1 MLSTRRSRITALALM
16 AFAVLA
22 LSPALGRAQAALL
35 MEEPYGFF
43 GSVNPTGHNAVY
55 FQRICAETPVKLRRC
70 QAGELGSVI
79 ARYQGISGYD
89 WVAIPLVPYLY
100 SVEDASQ
107 VPARVDRKTVHNL
120 RSRYHE
126 VHLLS
131 LGKNLSP
138 GGFTHG
144 GWTQLIGVSY
154 ERRIYA
160 FRFETTEE
168 QDDAFIARMNAGD
181 NRSQFEFFYNNCADF
196 SRRILNFYHPNTF
209 HRSVFPDAGM
219 TTPMQMA
226 YNLER
231 YASKH
236 PGTQLSIFVIPQIP
250 GYRLHSRPNHGVAAS
265 LISNGFAIPIALLNP
280 YLAGAIVTDY
290 IARGRHHIIP
300 KHPPILTPENL
311 FALTAPGRSAENAV
325 SAGAQV
331 SSAAA
336 GGPEKTQATAT
347 VNFGLTENKVT
358 HERILTA
365 ESKEPRKD

>member
-1 MLSTRRSRITALALM
+1 MLSTRNLRIYAFALM
-16 AFAVLA
+16 ALEVLA
-22 LSPALGRAQAALL
+22 ISSAPGRAQAALL

-70 QAGELGSVI
+70 RAGELGSVL

-89 WVAIPLVPYLY
+89 WVVIPLIPYLY
-100 SVEDASQ
+100 SVENASQ
-107 VPARVDRKTVHNL
+107 VPAHVDRQTVHNL

-126 VHLLS
+126 AHLLS
-131 LGKNLSP
+131 LGENLRP
-138 GGFTHG
+138 GDIAHG

-168 QDDAFIARMNAGD
+168 QDDVFIARMNAGD
-181 NRSQFEFFYNNCADF
+181 NSSHFEFFYNNCADF
-196 SRRILNFYHPNTF
+196 SRRILNFYLPNTF
-209 HRSVFPDAGM
+209 HRSIFPDAGM
-219 TTPMQMA
+219 TTPTQTA

-231 YASKH
+231 YTKKH

-250 GYRLHSRPNHGVAAS
+250 GYRRHSHANQGVPAS
-265 LISNGFAIPIALLNP
+265 LISNGLAIPIALVNP
-280 YLAGAIVTDY
+280 YLAGAIVVDY

-300 KHPPILTPENL
+300 KHPPTLSPDNL
-311 FALTAPGRSAENAV
+311 FALTSPGRSDENPV

-331 SSAAA
+331 PSAAA
-336 GGPEKTQATAT
+336 GGSSETKATAT
-347 VNFGLTENKVT
+347 ANSGLTENKVE
-358 HERILTA
+358 HEQILSA

>member
-1 MLSTRRSRITALALM
+1 MAL
-16 AFAVLA
+16 AVLA
-22 LSPALGRAQAALL
+22 FSPARGRAQAALL

-43 GSVNPTGHNAVY
+43 GSINPTGHNAVY

-70 QAGELGSVI
+70 QDGELGSVI

-100 SVEDASQ
+100 SVEDVSQ
-107 VPARVDRKTVHNL
+107 VPARVDRQTVHHL

-126 VHLLS
+126 AHLLS

-160 FRFETTEE
+160 FRFDTTEE
-168 QDDAFIARMNAGD
+168 QDDALIARMNAGD
-181 NRSQFEFFYNNCADF
+181 NSSHFEFFYNNCADF
-196 SRRILNFYHPNTF
+196 SRRILNYYLPNTF
-209 HRSVFPDAGM
+209 HRSIFPDAGM
-219 TTPMQMA
+219 TTPTQTA

-231 YASKH
+231 YTRKH
-236 PGTQLSIFVIPQIP
+236 TGTQLSIFVIQQIP
-250 GYRLHSRPNHGVAAS
+250 GYRHHSRANHGVAAS
-265 LISNGFAIPIALLNP
+265 LISNGFAIPIAIVNP

-290 IARGRHHIIP
+290 IARGRHHIVP
-300 KHPPILTPENL
+300 KHPPILTPDNIY
-311 FALTAPGRSAENAV
+311 ALTAPGRSAENAV

-331 SSAAA
+331 PSAAA
-336 GGPEKTQATAT
+336 DGSAETISTTTA
-347 VNFGLTENKVT
+347 NSGLTENKVE
-358 HERILTA
+358 HEQILTA

>member
-1 MLSTRRSRITALALM
+1 MAL
-16 AFAVLA
+16 AVLA
-22 LSPALGRAQAALL
+22 LICPRCRAQAALL

-70 QAGELGSVI
+70 QAGELGVVL

-89 WVAIPLVPYLY
+89 WVAIPLIPYLY

-107 VPARVDRKTVHNL
+107 VPARVDRETVHNL

-126 VHLLS
+126 AHLLS
-131 LGKNLSP
+131 LGKNLRP
-138 GGFTHG
+138 GDIAHG

-160 FRFETTEE
+160 LRFETTEE
-168 QDDAFIARMNAGD
+168 QDDAFIAHMNAGD
-181 NRSQFEFFYNNCADF
+181 NRSHFEFFYNNCADF
-196 SRRILNFYHPNTF
+196 SRRMLNFYLPNSF
-209 HRSVFPDAGM
+209 HRSIFPDAGM
-219 TTPMQMA
+219 TTPSQTA

-250 GYRLHSRPNHGVAAS
+250 GYRRHSRANHGVAAS
-265 LISNGFAIPIALLNP
+265 FISTGVAIPIALMNP
-280 YLAGAIVTDY
+280 YLAGAIVVDY

-300 KHPPILTPENL
+300 KHPPIMEPDKL
-311 FALTAPGRSAENAV
+311 FALTAPGRSAENPL
-325 SAGAQV
+325 SEGAQV
-331 SSAAA
+331 PSAADVGSA
-336 GGPEKTQATAT
+336 ETRATTTA
-347 VNFGLTENKVT
+347 NSGLTENKVE
-358 HERILTA
+358 HEQILSA
-365 ESKEPRKD
+365 ESKEPRKN